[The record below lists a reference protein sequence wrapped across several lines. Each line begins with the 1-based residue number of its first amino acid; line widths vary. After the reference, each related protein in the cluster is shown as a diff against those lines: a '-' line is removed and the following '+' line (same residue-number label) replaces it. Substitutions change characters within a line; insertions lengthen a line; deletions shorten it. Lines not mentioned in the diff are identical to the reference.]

1 MVVGRGDHCWIHDRD
16 HVADSGGGNTLPFHQ
31 PASAERRMGQP
42 APEILKEIEEI
53 SAGVAILGSS
63 ERNCINTG
71 NEQLIL
77 QTAMPLSLHIMA
89 VIWYIKC

>member
-1 MVVGRGDHCWIHDRD
+1 MVVGHVDHCWIRDRD

-31 PASAERRMGQP
+31 PALAERRVGQP
-42 APEILKEIEEI
+42 APEVLMEIEEI

-77 QTAMPLSLHIMA
+77 QTATPLPSRIAA

>member
-1 MVVGRGDHCWIHDRD
+1 
-16 HVADSGGGNTLPFHQ
+16 
-31 PASAERRMGQP
+31 MGQP
-42 APEILKEIEEI
+42 APEILKEIEEV
-53 SAGVAILGSS
+53 SAGVAAPGSS

-77 QTAMPLSLHIMA
+77 QTAMPLSLRIME